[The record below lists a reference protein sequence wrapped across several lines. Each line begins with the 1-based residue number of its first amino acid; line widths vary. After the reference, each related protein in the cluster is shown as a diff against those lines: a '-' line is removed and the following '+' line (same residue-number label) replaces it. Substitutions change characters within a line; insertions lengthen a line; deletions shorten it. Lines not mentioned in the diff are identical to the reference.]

1 MLPIPSSIAGNA
13 DMIDQMDVE
22 LFGGA
27 EGDASNVADVGG
39 GCDMEIDSSAE
50 PAVTVWLAK
59 TNAQSLQVACRDAAQ
74 DEEFR
79 TWLRSYLLD
88 PEGTYSDEA
97 LWQMH
102 NAKGLRCNQPPYP
115 KSPTASSGSVVVP
128 PPRKKQKLMI
138 VSCTSW
144 RFAS

>member
-1 MLPIPSSIAGNA
+1 VMRAMWQTSVG
-13 DMIDQMDVE
+13 
-22 LFGGA
+22 
-27 EGDASNVADVGG
+27 VATWKSTLGLGRKDT
-39 GCDMEIDSSAE
+39 SAE

-128 PPRKKQKLMI
+128 PP
-138 VSCTSW
+138 
-144 RFAS
+144 